1 LRSARDEVL
10 RIEAFQVADAAT
22 EAAVRAMAGKA
33 PDTFKAM

>member
-1 LRSARDEVL
+1 LRWARDEAL
-10 RIEAFQVADAAT
+10 RIEAFHAADAAT